1 MFFFKQKTADEMRIR
16 DWSSDVCS
24 ADLAQDWPGRGLIW
38 VIPFAVARNGRGPHS
53 DGMDA
58 NTTTLIM
65 TILSR
70 APQWIRHDLLSKDAS
85 VKQRAEETLA
95 AMIAN
100 ALVIGRAHV

>member
-1 MFFFKQKTADEMRIR
+1 
-16 DWSSDVCS
+16 
-24 ADLAQDWPGRGLIW
+24 
-38 VIPFAVARNGRGPHS
+38 
-53 DGMDA
+53 MDA

-100 ALVIGRAHV
+100 ALATGTDESTAS